1 MTRTVLSV
9 VCVSFIVLCI
19 SEFPCV
25 RDIADVGNQ
34 NLAYQIFLNFMEK
47 LSSDQQETLRKAN
60 TERLRV
66 MAARTG
72 DVDDDE
78 LESMDRASLMDIV
91 IKGML
96 AKKETDKGAV
106 AMRTTEREDT
116 AREMELQLE

>member
-25 RDIADVGNQ
+25 RDIADFGNQ

-78 LESMDRASLMDIV
+78 LESMDLSLIH
-91 IKGML
+91 I
-96 AKKETDKGAV
+96 
-106 AMRTTEREDT
+106 
-116 AREMELQLE
+116 

>member
-25 RDIADVGNQ
+25 RDIADFGNQ
-34 NLAYQIFLNFMEK
+34 NLAYQIFLNFSEMEK
-47 LSSDQQETLRKAN
+47 LSSDQQETIRKEN

-66 MAARTG
+66 MTARTG
-72 DVDDDE
+72 DVDNDE
-78 LESMDRASLMDIV
+78 LESMDRAALMDIV
-91 IKGML
+91 VKGML

-106 AMRTTEREDT
+106 AR
-116 AREMELQLE
+116 LSLIHI